1 MLPVY
6 EWIALKRFI
15 VSLLVI
21 YSVNWPSSLEPL
33 PEQSD
38 NFRKLQP
45 LPADKK
51 YPSNFLQPYFCG
63 QDEDCM
69 TLGSKS
75 ALEKAKSNVEK
86 AFPVVGI
93 LEDLVTTFK
102 VMEKILPH
110 FFAGVQNVYQEDLKG
125 DEGENLITL

>member
-1 MLPVY
+1 
-6 EWIALKRFI
+6 
-15 VSLLVI
+15 
-21 YSVNWPSSLEPL
+21 
-33 PEQSD
+33 
-38 NFRKLQP
+38 
-45 LPADKK
+45 
-51 YPSNFLQPYFCG
+51 
-63 QDEDCM
+63 M

-125 DEGENLITL
+125 DEGGKFNYLIKKLYKIFFQFLIQTQTERSRKYPKDRGPN